1 MRPSDPHVVFTSCAG
16 SISPKSPGH
25 EGPADTIAWP
35 SGRLRKS
42 FLPKR
47 WATSNSRLL
56 PDGHVSAQNEGCQ
69 APRGTQLD
77 PRGRPRRAGFRQ
89 QLASPPLQPLSQSRV
104 ATGGGERSGR
114 RSAQLQAQGTRLHLH
129 VRGSS
134 NSTSTAAPK
143 PRPKPSDHLT
153 DPQQAHAPGK
163 GGSWAVSR
171 ERARWYLLP
180 LSCVSLPAPTLIA
193 RLPPVGGNLGR
204 GVAGPTR
211 VPAPGRPASPLER
224 RAFCAR
230 VKPSSGSGP
239 SQVDNRGPE

>member
-1 MRPSDPHVVFTSCAG
+1 MGPSGPHVVFTSCAG
-16 SISPKSPGH
+16 DISQKSPGH
-25 EGPADTIAWP
+25 EGPADTITWP

-42 FLPKR
+42 FLPTR

-56 PDGHVSAQNEGCQ
+56 PDGHASDQNEGCQ
-69 APRGTQLD
+69 APRGPQVD
-77 PRGRPRRAGFRQ
+77 PKGLPRRAGFRR
-89 QLASPPLQPLSQSRV
+89 QLASPPLQALSQSR
-104 ATGGGERSGR
+104 APAGGGERSGC
-114 RSAQLQAQGTRLHLH
+114 RSAQLQAQGTRIHLH
-129 VRGSS
+129 VRGSP

-153 DPQQAHAPGK
+153 DPQQEHAPGR

-193 RLPPVGGNLGR
+193 RLPPEGGSLGR

-211 VPAPGRPASPLER
+211 VPAPGRSASPLGR
-224 RAFCAR
+224 RAFRAC
-230 VKPSSGSGP
+230 VKPPSSSGP
-239 SQVDNRGPE
+239 SQVDERGPE